1 MRAFFDTNIIVY
13 AFDPPAGLRHARALN
28 LVEQHSLENNLVIS
42 THVLQESYSV
52 LTRKRGV
59 PAEVARSGLT
69 QLAAQQVVPSS
80 AVFVLEAMAFA
91 EQQQLSIWDALV
103 VTAAIESRCDVLF
116 TEDLQSGRR
125 YGNLQVVNPFQLGAH
140 EAATAAPLPR
150 RTRPRRT
157 VTPRS
162 QRL

>member
-1 MRAFFDTNIIVY
+1 MRAFFDTNIVVY
-13 AFDPPAGLRHARALN
+13 AFDPPSGLRHARALS
-28 LVEQHSLENNLVIS
+28 LIEQHAKADTLVIS
-42 THVLQESYSV
+42 TQVLQESYSV

-59 PAEVARSGLT
+59 SAEVARKGLT
-69 QLAAQQVVPSS
+69 QLAGQHVVPSS

-103 VTAAIESRCDVLF
+103 VTAAIEARCDVLF

-125 YGNLQVVNPFQLGAH
+125 YGNLEIVNPFQLGAH
-140 EAATAAPLPR
+140 EAAAPAPQR
-150 RTRPRRT
+150 RPRRP
-157 VTPRS
+157 VVSRS

>member
-28 LVEQHSLENNLVIS
+28 LVEQHSLDNNLVIS
-42 THVLQESYSV
+42 TQVLQESYSV

-91 EQQQLSIWDALV
+91 EQEQLSIWDALV
-103 VTAAIESRCDVLF
+103 VRAAIESRCDVLF

-125 YGNLQVVNPFQLGAH
+125 YGGVEIVDPFQLGAH
-140 EAATAAPLPR
+140 EAAPAAPVPR
-150 RTRPRRT
+150 RTRPRRP
-157 VTPRS
+157 VASRS